1 MARSLCKWR
10 RDDVARQLGHISA
23 LVAEPKFL
31 CQRCARVAND
41 KSHLCH
47 PVSLVQEKAPSES
60 LTLKPTKNKSTKKWL
75 KKRKKLQ
82 KKLDKI
88 EKKLQKTSK

>member
-47 PVSLVQEKAPSES
+47 PVPLVQEETSPES
-60 LTLKPTKNKSTKKWL
+60 LSSTKNKSTKKWL